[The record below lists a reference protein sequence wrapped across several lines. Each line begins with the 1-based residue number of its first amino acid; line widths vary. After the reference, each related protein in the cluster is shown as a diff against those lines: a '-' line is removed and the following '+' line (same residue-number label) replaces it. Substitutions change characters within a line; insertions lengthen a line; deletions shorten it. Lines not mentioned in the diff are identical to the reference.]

1 MLKKGSDGWFW
12 KSVEWLTE
20 EDFLKERYGDS
31 ADCKRAGRKSL
42 SLTLEKLVGFGELF
56 ENICRAILVS
66 KARPGPSSLALT
78 RS

>member
-1 MLKKGSDGWFW
+1 M
-12 KSVEWLTE
+12 
-20 EDFLKERYGDS
+20 KERYGDS